1 MNFLYK
7 QDFIIIFIIIIILK
21 LEWSLGLLKVK
32 G

>member
-21 LEWSLGLLKVK
+21 LEWSLGLIKVK

>member
-21 LEWSLGLLKVK
+21 LEWSLVLIKVK

>member
-7 QDFIIIFIIIIILK
+7 QAFIIIFIIIIILK
-21 LEWSLGLLKVK
+21 LEWSLVLIKVK